1 MRFQK
6 SGGQRYRQDEF
17 ESPRLDFSGP
27 ATSKNFQDCDKE
39 LHMEKMPQTRRS
51 GLIIQEVDSE
61 ILIYDQ
67 DTKKAHCLNQT
78 AAKVWKYCDGETTLA
93 DACSALSRDLDTP
106 VDEKLIWYAVD
117 QFSKDNLLEKEI
129 EPPAFIIAG
138 MNRRQM
144 VRTLGLA
151 AVVAVPLVT
160 SIVAPTP
167 VQAAT
172 CLPPTSVCTTSAQC
186 CGGLCSGGTCA

>member
-1 MRFQK
+1 MQ
-6 SGGQRYRQDEF
+6 
-17 ESPRLDFSGP
+17 
-27 ATSKNFQDCDKE
+27 
-39 LHMEKMPQTRRS
+39 KMPQARRS

-67 DTKKAHCLNQT
+67 DTNKAHCLNQT
-78 AAKVWKYCDGETTLA
+78 AAKVWNYCDGETTLA
-93 DACSALSRDLDTP
+93 DACSALSRDLETP
-106 VDEKLIWYAVD
+106 VDEKLVWYAVD

-129 EPPAFIIAG
+129 EVPAFIIPG

-167 VQAAT
+167 AQAAT
-172 CLPPTSVCTTSAQC
+172 CLPPGQPCTAPGQC
-186 CGGLCSGGTCA
+186 CSGGCPGAPAPGTCA

>member
-1 MRFQK
+1 
-6 SGGQRYRQDEF
+6 
-17 ESPRLDFSGP
+17 
-27 ATSKNFQDCDKE
+27 
-39 LHMEKMPQTRRS
+39 MEKMPQARRS

-67 DTKKAHCLNQT
+67 DSNKAHCLNQT
-78 AAKVWKYCDGETTLA
+78 AAKVWKYCDGETTVA
-93 DACSALSRDLDTP
+93 DACSALSGELETP
-106 VDEKLIWYAVD
+106 VDEKLVWYAVD
-117 QFSKDNLLEKEI
+117 QFSKDSLLEKEVA
-129 EPPAFIIAG
+129 PPAFIVAG

-167 VQAAT
+167 AQAAT
-172 CLPPTSVCTTSAQC
+172 CLTTGAVCGTSSQC
-186 CGGLCSGGTCA
+186 CSGLCSGGVCA

>member
-1 MRFQK
+1 MLAVP
-6 SGGQRYRQDEF
+6 Y
-17 ESPRLDFSGP
+17 P
-27 ATSKNFQDCDKE
+27 A
-39 LHMEKMPQTRRS
+39 
-51 GLIIQEVDSE
+51 I
-61 ILIYDQ
+61 
-67 DTKKAHCLNQT
+67 
-78 AAKVWKYCDGETTLA
+78 
-93 DACSALSRDLDTP
+93 ACSALSRDLETP
-106 VDEKLIWYAVD
+106 VDEKLIWYAAD

-151 AVVAVPLVT
+151 AIVAVPLVT

-172 CLPPTSVCTTSAQC
+172 CLPPGQACTTSAQC
-186 CGGLCSGGTCA
+186 CNGLCSGGICA

>member
-1 MRFQK
+1 
-6 SGGQRYRQDEF
+6 
-17 ESPRLDFSGP
+17 
-27 ATSKNFQDCDKE
+27 
-39 LHMEKMPQTRRS
+39 MEKMPQARRI

-67 DTKKAHCLNQT
+67 NTNKAHCLNQT

-93 DACSALSRDLDTP
+93 DACDALSRDLETP
-106 VDEKLIWYAVD
+106 VDEKLVWYAVD
-117 QFSKDNLLEKEI
+117 QFAKDNLLEKDI

-172 CLPPTSVCTTSAQC
+172 CLAPGQPCGTSAQC
-186 CGGLCSGGTCA
+186 CSGLCSGSPLTCA

>member
-1 MRFQK
+1 
-6 SGGQRYRQDEF
+6 
-17 ESPRLDFSGP
+17 
-27 ATSKNFQDCDKE
+27 
-39 LHMEKMPQTRRS
+39 MEKMPQARRS

-67 DTKKAHCLNQT
+67 DTNKAHCLNQT
-78 AAKVWKYCDGETTLA
+78 AAKVWKYCDGETAVA
-93 DACSALSRDLDTP
+93 DACSALSRDLETP
-106 VDEKLIWYAVD
+106 VDEKLVWYAVD

-172 CLPPTSVCTTSAQC
+172 CLPSGQACTSSQQC
-186 CGGLCSGGTCA
+186 CSGVCNTPPGNGLCA

>member
-1 MRFQK
+1 
-6 SGGQRYRQDEF
+6 
-17 ESPRLDFSGP
+17 
-27 ATSKNFQDCDKE
+27 
-39 LHMEKMPQTRRS
+39 MEKMPQTRRT

-67 DTKKAHCLNQT
+67 NTNKAHCLNPS

-93 DACSALSRDLDTP
+93 EACDALSRDLDNH
-106 VDEKLIWYAVD
+106 VDEKLVWYAVD
-117 QFSKDNLLEKEI
+117 QFSKDNLLEKSI

-151 AVVAVPLVT
+151 AVIAVPLVT

-167 VQAAT
+167 AQAAT
-172 CLPPTSVCTTSAQC
+172 CIVTGQVCITSAQC
-186 CGGLCSGGTCA
+186 CSGLCSGGTCA

>member
-1 MRFQK
+1 
-6 SGGQRYRQDEF
+6 
-17 ESPRLDFSGP
+17 
-27 ATSKNFQDCDKE
+27 
-39 LHMEKMPQTRRS
+39 MEKMPQARRS

-67 DTKKAHCLNQT
+67 VSNKAHCLNQT

-93 DACSALSRDLDTP
+93 DACSALSRDLETT
-106 VDEKLIWYAVD
+106 VDEKLVWYAVD
-117 QFSKDNLLEKEI
+117 QFSKDNLLEPDFT
-129 EPPAFIIAG
+129 PPAFVIAG

-151 AVVAVPLVT
+151 ALIAVPLVT

-167 VQAAT
+167 AQAAT
-172 CLPPTSVCTTSAQC
+172 CLPSGSACTASVQCCSNVCSGSPLVCT
-186 CGGLCSGGTCA
+186 

>member
-1 MRFQK
+1 MF
-6 SGGQRYRQDEF
+6 F
-17 ESPRLDFSGP
+17 ELQPV
-27 ATSKNFQDCDKE
+27 TFQDCDKE
-39 LHMEKMPQTRRS
+39 QHMEKMPQARRS

-67 DTKKAHCLNQT
+67 DTNKAHCLNQT

-93 DACSALSRDLDTP
+93 DACSALSRDLETP
-106 VDEKLIWYAVD
+106 VDEKLVWYAVD

-172 CLPPTSVCTTSAQC
+172 CLAPGQPCTAAAQC
-186 CGGLCSGGTCA
+186 CSGLCAGGPPTVCT

>member
-1 MRFQK
+1 MQ
-6 SGGQRYRQDEF
+6 
-17 ESPRLDFSGP
+17 
-27 ATSKNFQDCDKE
+27 
-39 LHMEKMPQTRRS
+39 KMPQARRS

-67 DTKKAHCLNQT
+67 ETNKAHCLNQT
-78 AAKVWKYCDGETTLA
+78 AAKVWNYCDGETTVA
-93 DACSALSRDLDTP
+93 DACGALSHDLETP
-106 VDEKLIWYAVD
+106 VDEKLVWYAVD

-129 EPPAFIIAG
+129 ELPAFILPG
-138 MNRRQM
+138 MTRRQM

-167 VQAAT
+167 AQAAT
-172 CLPPTSVCTTSAQC
+172 CLAAGAACTADAQC
-186 CGGLCSGGTCA
+186 CSGSCVPAGSGTCT

>member
-1 MRFQK
+1 
-6 SGGQRYRQDEF
+6 
-17 ESPRLDFSGP
+17 
-27 ATSKNFQDCDKE
+27 
-39 LHMEKMPQTRRS
+39 MEKMPQARRT
-51 GLIIQEVDSE
+51 GLIIQEVDGE

-67 DTKKAHCLNQT
+67 NTNKAHCLNQT

-93 DACSALSRDLDTP
+93 EACTALSSDLDTA
-106 VDEKLIWYAVD
+106 VDEKLVWYAVD
-117 QFSKDNLLEKEI
+117 QFSKDNLLEQGI

-151 AVVAVPLVT
+151 AVIAVPLVT

-167 VQAAT
+167 AQAAT
-172 CLPPTSVCTTSAQC
+172 CLPSGQPCGGPAQC
-186 CGGLCSGGTCA
+186 CSGLCSGSPLVCA

>member
-1 MRFQK
+1 
-6 SGGQRYRQDEF
+6 
-17 ESPRLDFSGP
+17 
-27 ATSKNFQDCDKE
+27 
-39 LHMEKMPQTRRS
+39 MEKMPQARRS

-67 DTKKAHCLNQT
+67 DTNKAHCLNQT

-106 VDEKLIWYAVD
+106 VDEKLVWYAVD

-138 MNRRQM
+138 KIGRAH
-144 VRTLGLA
+144 V
-151 AVVAVPLVT
+151 
-160 SIVAPTP
+160 
-167 VQAAT
+167 
-172 CLPPTSVCTTSAQC
+172 
-186 CGGLCSGGTCA
+186 

>member
-1 MRFQK
+1 MTEK
-6 SGGQRYRQDEF
+6 HCQD
-17 ESPRLDFSGP
+17 R
-27 ATSKNFQDCDKE
+27 DKE
-39 LHMEKMPQTRRS
+39 QHMEKMPQARKS

-67 DTKKAHCLNQT
+67 NTDKAHCLNQT
-78 AAKVWKYCDGETTLA
+78 AAKVWKYCDGETALA
-93 DACSALSRDLDTP
+93 DACISLSRDLETQ

-129 EPPAFIIAG
+129 APPPFIIAG

-151 AVVAVPLVT
+151 AIVAVPLVT

-167 VQAAT
+167 AQAAT
-172 CLPPTSVCTTSAQC
+172 CLNQGAPCTASAQC
-186 CGGLCSGGTCA
+186 CSQTCNPPAPGGVCA

>member
-1 MRFQK
+1 
-6 SGGQRYRQDEF
+6 
-17 ESPRLDFSGP
+17 
-27 ATSKNFQDCDKE
+27 
-39 LHMEKMPQTRRS
+39 MEKMPQARKS

-67 DTKKAHCLNQT
+67 DTNKAHCLNQT

-93 DACSALSRDLDTP
+93 DACTALSRDLETT
-106 VDEKLIWYAVD
+106 VDEKLVWYAVD
-117 QFSKDNLLEKEI
+117 QFSKDNLLEQEI

-172 CLPPTSVCTTSAQC
+172 CLPSGSACTTSAQC
-186 CGGLCSGGTCA
+186 CSGLCSGGVCA

>member
-1 MRFQK
+1 
-6 SGGQRYRQDEF
+6 
-17 ESPRLDFSGP
+17 
-27 ATSKNFQDCDKE
+27 
-39 LHMEKMPQTRRS
+39 MEKMPQARRS

-67 DTKKAHCLNQT
+67 NTNKAHCLNQT

-93 DACSALSRDLDTP
+93 DACSALSRDLETT
-106 VDEKLIWYAVD
+106 VDEKLVWYAVD

-129 EPPAFIIAG
+129 EPPAFVIAG
-138 MNRRQM
+138 MNRRQL

-172 CLPPTSVCTTSAQC
+172 CLPPGSAC
-186 CGGLCSGGTCA
+186 NASALCCSGACNPPAPGGVCA

>member
-1 MRFQK
+1 
-6 SGGQRYRQDEF
+6 
-17 ESPRLDFSGP
+17 
-27 ATSKNFQDCDKE
+27 
-39 LHMEKMPQTRRS
+39 
-51 GLIIQEVDSE
+51 
-61 ILIYDQ
+61 
-67 DTKKAHCLNQT
+67 
-78 AAKVWKYCDGETTLA
+78 
-93 DACSALSRDLDTP
+93 LSRDLETP
-106 VDEKLIWYAVD
+106 VDEKLVWYAVD

-138 MNRRQM
+138 LNRRQM

-172 CLPPTSVCTTSAQC
+172 CLPPTQTCSGPALC
-186 CGGLCSGGTCA
+186 CSGLCSGGVCA